1 LQGFRIHVLADVH
14 RVDGMWVSELAGL
27 PGQPLPNERVGDLL
41 PKITCTWLRSEQP
54 LPLRFG
60 GVQR

>member
-1 LQGFRIHVLADVH
+1 LADVH
-14 RVDGMWVSELAGL
+14 RVDGMWVSELAGI
-27 PGQPLPNERVGDLL
+27 PGEPLPNERVGDLL

-60 GVQR
+60 GEQR